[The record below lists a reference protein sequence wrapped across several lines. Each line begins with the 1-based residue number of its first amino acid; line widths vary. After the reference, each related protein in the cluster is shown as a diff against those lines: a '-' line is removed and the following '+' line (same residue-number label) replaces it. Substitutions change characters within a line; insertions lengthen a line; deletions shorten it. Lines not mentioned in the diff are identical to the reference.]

1 MHTPFLEKYCYFIYC
16 VMLILKYTLIL
27 VIDASLQF
35 SLLSFIPLLN
45 FQTPAEI
52 SVLYTFISHSQNT
65 SL

>member
-1 MHTPFLEKYCYFIYC
+1 
-16 VMLILKYTLIL
+16 MLILKYTLIL